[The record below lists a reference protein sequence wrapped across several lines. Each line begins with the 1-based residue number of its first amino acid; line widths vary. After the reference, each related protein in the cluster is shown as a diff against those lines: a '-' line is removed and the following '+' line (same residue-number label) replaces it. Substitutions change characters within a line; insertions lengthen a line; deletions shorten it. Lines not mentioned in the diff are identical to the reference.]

1 MTTQTKDIYD
11 TFQSQT
17 FIIADEVGKAGYTGL
32 GIQEETLTDLL
43 LNTVQYEHKENFAT
57 RKFTKKEEGNF
68 SGADWLWCIGEPGSW
83 ITFAVQAKI
92 ANVDTGRVNF
102 LHYRGGEQY
111 SLLINFAK
119 QFHLIPKYSI
129 YAKVEGEIELFSR
142 KVSELS
148 IMPAGLWSFTLISPK
163 YIKHLSTRKEKH
175 IENVLQFAVPWTY
188 AFYEEGHESKSI
200 AKAVAENLDKVY
212 WPLENE
218 YRRRH
223 GQNLRDTYKQIN
235 WENPQPFRLVSE
247 SMPLVVLYLMTQKD
261 FPHRVPIS
269 NVSVLSKAPVLHS
282 LDVELSRIEGSR
294 KWKSFPSLFERRIED
309 IQDSDRI
316 YLLPDGR

>member
-1 MTTQTKDIYD
+1 MTSQIKGIYD
-11 TFQSQT
+11 TFHRQT
-17 FIIADEVGKAGYTGL
+17 LMIADEVGKAGYTGL

-57 RKFTKKEEGNF
+57 RKFTKKEEGNI

-92 ANVDTGRVNF
+92 TNINTGRVNF
-102 LHYRGGEQY
+102 LHYRDGEQY

-119 QFHLIPKYSI
+119 QFRLIPKYSI
-129 YAKVEGEIELFSR
+129 YAKIDGGIELYSR

-148 IMPAGLWSFTLISPK
+148 TKPAELWSSTIISPK
-163 YIKHLSTRKEKH
+163 YIKHLSTPKEKH
-175 IENVLQFAVPWTY
+175 VENVLQFAVPWSY
-188 AFYEEGHESKSI
+188 AFGEESHESKSLARAI
-200 AKAVAENLDKVY
+200 AGNLDKVY

-218 YRRRH
+218 HRRRH

-235 WENPQPFRLVSE
+235 WENPQPFTLVSE

-261 FPHRVPIS
+261 FNHRVPIS
-269 NVSVLSKAPVLHS
+269 NVSVFSKAPVLKS
-282 LDVELSRIEGSR
+282 LDIELSKIEGSR
-294 KWKSFPSLFERRIED
+294 KWKSFPSLFERRIEK